1 MSNINNNIV
10 NSVFPDFG
18 IEKVDIEPQLKPQS
32 PSKTEEITAKVLQN
46 QASTQERREVMSQMV
61 GTDPSTGLPK

>member
-1 MSNINNNIV
+1 MSNVNNNV

-18 IEKVDIEPQLKPQS
+18 IKKVDIEPQPKPQP

-46 QASTQERREVMSQMV
+46 QASAQERREVMSKMF